1 MEGSKSITLTPAV
14 LLSLLL
20 TFIPAAG
27 GVIYKMSQNDSKLQ
41 STVDDIKKINN
52 RLGKI
57 KKTDTSGLLD
67 RISKL
72 EGIIEAQT
80 IQLTEM
86 KDEISE
92 IYDEIDKAEDRVSEW
107 SEKEFEKLYEI
118 VNDNP
123 LGR

>member
-1 MEGSKSITLTPAV
+1 
-14 LLSLLL
+14 
-20 TFIPAAG
+20 
-27 GVIYKMSQNDSKLQ
+27 MSANDSKLQ

-57 KKTDTSGLLD
+57 KKADTSGLLD